1 MVSVTNTI
9 STQNLNKELTPKS
22 RIRRM
27 TKSLRNVF
35 VLIKDKWNNCFT
47 KSSMSSN
54 RSLELIFR
62 KLEKNKFDVS
72 KMLDLLQENNEM
84 MVKIVTFLSTHENL
98 LVRKNSDFLLNK
110 VSKEVIETK
119 DIFDFEM
126 VSTEDKPII
135 EIKAQIN
142 SCPKDTSLIDEE
154 IEQIFVE
161 TVVNSMENNLFFT
174 KSNDNTFDIQ
184 LNSEENEQILNEN
197 VFNSMDIKSDDKEYE
212 TTLEERE
219 ETIKSF
225 RELVD
230 KMCSKQIESN
240 SRSKEEIIR
249 NKNRLIHCTQKH
261 RFLSQLNSRKRLE
274 FSLNEKKLKFKEKK
288 YFS

>member
-1 MVSVTNTI
+1 
-9 STQNLNKELTPKS
+9 
-22 RIRRM
+22 
-27 TKSLRNVF
+27 
-35 VLIKDKWNNCFT
+35 
-47 KSSMSSN
+47 MSSN